1 MEIKHQVI
9 HLIRIS
15 SELINNNVGPSQ
27 RPGPNGNIKNN
38 YNFNNNRQQN
48 PTYSTNNNVNRHN
61 NNNKV
66 TNSFGNRFHNNSN
79 SVNPNVQNAL
89 SALHKDN
96 SKDGRFLRNAVQ
108 KAMVV
113 EQAALTLYNLAIWAL

>member
-1 MEIKHQVI
+1 MGSNGNNRVTNITNFGNK
-9 HLIRIS
+9 S
-15 SELINNNVGPSQ
+15 SGNTFNKNFQRINNNVGPSQ
-27 RPGPNGNIKNN
+27 RPGPNGNVKNN

-79 SVNPNVQNAL
+79 LVHPNVKNAL
-89 SALHKDN
+89 SRMDA
-96 SKDGRFLRNAVQ
+96 F
-108 KAMVV
+108 
-113 EQAALTLYNLAIWAL
+113 